1 MMIEIDFDKPCT
13 LSSLAFATSGL
24 RIDTL
29 HLVVQAWLRKHD
41 KYAVLEKI
49 DQLIEKVR
57 TIPSYGKIE
66 SYSNPEITA
75 EEAEMKLDDLRR
87 WFITSYCYDEMENC
101 NKVVE
106 LRQALAEKEKGM
118 ARLDEEMRQREKG
131 WEAEKKGMEARMEEM
146 KQKEEWA
153 KRVTYEAVVE
163 QIAACEDAKERDE
176 ARKLIEPL
184 LKREMARKF
193 RADIKKKVKEMSEA
207 PAPTTVNV
215 HAGGINIQHVDSVRK

>member
-1 MMIEIDFDKPCT
+1 MIEIDFDKPCT
-13 LSSLAFATSGL
+13 LSSFAFATSGL
-24 RIDTL
+24 RIDEL
-29 HLVVQAWLRKHD
+29 HIVVQAWLRKHD

-66 SYSNPEITA
+66 YTDPKITA

-101 NKVVE
+101 NKVME
-106 LRQALAEKEKGM
+106 LRQALEEKEKDIK
-118 ARLDEEMRQREKG
+118 RLDEEMMQREKE

-146 KQKEEWA
+146 KQKDEWA

-163 QIAACEDAKERDE
+163 QIASCEDAKERDE

-184 LKREMARKF
+184 LKRDMARKF
-193 RADIKKKVKEMSEA
+193 RKDIKDKVKEMGEGSGTNITIEQV
-207 PAPTTVNV
+207 TGDFNV
-215 HAGGINIQHVDSVRK
+215 TKNVKMISD